1 MKAYRIIAHAIAA
14 CVVLQAAWIA
24 AGTFTLAKQTDDGKT
39 ITEDNFRN
47 WAMNAHSIFA
57 IIIPILAIALLVT
70 AFVIKQPGAPK
81 WAGLVFGSVL
91 LQWVLA
97 IIAYAVPVIGVL
109 HAVNAFVMIG
119 LAEMAARNVGV
130 VGPPVAA
137 TPASV

>member
-1 MKAYRIIAHAIAA
+1 MKAFKGLAHAISA

-47 WAMNAHSIFA
+47 WGMNAHSIFA

-70 AFVIKQPGAPK
+70 AFVIKRPGAPK
-81 WAGLVFGSVL
+81 WAGLVFGAVV

-97 IIAYAVPVIGVL
+97 IIAYGVPVIGVL

-119 LAEMAARNVGV
+119 LAEAAARQVTGGTV
-130 VGPPVAA
+130 SEPAGAA
-137 TPASV
+137 AV

>member
-1 MKAYRIIAHAIAA
+1 MKAFKGLAHAISA

-24 AGTFTLAKQTDDGKT
+24 AGTFDLANKTEDGKT
-39 ITEDNFRN
+39 ITDDNFRN
-47 WAMNAHSIFA
+47 WGLNAHSIFA

-70 AFVIKQPGAPK
+70 AFVIKRPGAPK
-81 WAGLVFGSVL
+81 WAGYVFGSVV

-119 LAEMAARNVGV
+119 LAEGAARQVTSGSV
-130 VGPPVAA
+130 PEPAGAA
-137 TPASV
+137 AV

>member
-1 MKAYRIIAHAIAA
+1 MKAFKGLAHAISA

-24 AGTFTLAKQTDDGKT
+24 AGKT

-47 WAMNAHSIFA
+47 WGMNAHSIFA

-70 AFVIKQPGAPK
+70 AFVIKRPGAPK
-81 WAGLVFGSVL
+81 WAGLVFGAVV

-119 LAEMAARNVGV
+119 LAEVAARQVTGGTVTEPVG
-130 VGPPVAA
+130 AA
-137 TPASV
+137 AV